1 VKELH
6 LFSLSLEASPLL
18 QEWRLL
24 QRTGQKTKGWYL
36 LLLKSNARNV
46 LSLLTS
52 TGERLSIQAINSR
65 LPEVADKT
73 GAVETLLEEGL
84 IWHAGKGRYAT
95 LKTLGMAIGT
105 IRMHSDGSA
114 VVFSGEPDST
124 RIVLEKGDTGGALDR
139 DTVVVRLLEQI
150 HHNSGHGGRVVDV
163 LKRFRTRIAG
173 IARKHGDRWFL
184 DPLDPRVKGN
194 IPLDPGDNKIRQGD
208 LIGCLI
214 EYGKNSVKVSAL
226 SSIGSPDSP
235 SALIDSVCTD
245 MELPEEFPEDVI
257 RESDS
262 VCTVPAAHSSRRDL
276 RSIYTL
282 TIDPVDAR
290 DFDDAISIELLPE
303 GGYRLGVHIAD
314 VSAYAQPGSLV
325 DNEAMKRGTSV
336 YLPDRV
342 IPMIPEILSNGACS
356 LQPGEDRLTKTV
368 FINYDSAG
376 KRLDFSVFSS
386 QIRSRKR
393 LNYTEAYAIL
403 SGELSSDP
411 ELNDRFRLFAG
422 LNKLLD
428 GNRENRGAVDLG
440 ASEFRT
446 DFDGTGYPSG
456 FSRVSDDVSHRMIE
470 NFMVE
475 ANSAVAEFCRWLELD
490 VLYRVHGDPAPEA
503 SEKLRRTLALYGF
516 KVPGQMSPRASS
528 LSKAVKEAE
537 GTPLYPIVRDAVLRS
552 MQKAVYSTENSGH
565 YGLALRNYM
574 HFTSPI
580 RRYPDLIVHQA
591 ITAYE
596 EGEVPVRSQSIS
608 ELADLCSG
616 LERRAAAAER
626 TTTELM
632 ALLFLSRKTDG
643 VFRGVVRAKT
653 DFGLFIRL
661 LEVPVEGLLHVSA
674 LKKYRHFVPADLSP
688 GAEIVVLVERA
699 DPIERKLSLLP
710 AEAPEENR

>member
-1 VKELH
+1 
-6 LFSLSLEASPLL
+6 
-18 QEWRLL
+18 
-24 QRTGQKTKGWYL
+24 
-36 LLLKSNARNV
+36 LLLKSNARSV
-46 LSLLTS
+46 LDLLSS

-73 GAVETLLEEGL
+73 GAVETLLGKGL
-84 IWHAGKGRYAT
+84 IWHAGKGRYAV
-95 LKTLGMAIGT
+95 LKTLGMEAGAV
-105 IRMHSDGSA
+105 RMHSDGSA
-114 VVFSGEPDST
+114 VVFTEEPDS
-124 RIVLEKGDTGGALDR
+124 IKVFLEKGDTGSALDG
-139 DTVVVRLLEQI
+139 DTVIVRLLEPVPRS
-150 HHNSGHGGRVVDV
+150 SGYTGRVVDV

-184 DPLDPRVKGN
+184 DPLDPKVKGN
-194 IPLDPGDNKIRQGD
+194 IPLDPGDNMIKQGD

-214 EYGKNSVKVSAL
+214 EYGKRSVKVSAL

-245 MELPEEFPEDVI
+245 MELPEEFSEDVL

-262 VCTVPAAHSSRRDL
+262 VCTTPSAHSSRKDL
-276 RSIYTL
+276 RDIYTL

-290 DFDDAISIELLPE
+290 DFDDAISIESLSE

-314 VSAYAQPGSLV
+314 VSAYARPGSLV
-325 DNEAMKRGTSV
+325 NNEAMRRGTSV

-368 FINYDSAG
+368 FINYDSRG

-393 LNYTEAYAIL
+393 LNYAEAFAIL
-403 SGELSSDP
+403 SGEPSSDP
-411 ELNDRFRLFAG
+411 ELNGKFSLFAE

-428 GNRENRGAVDLG
+428 TVREGRGAVDLG

-446 DFDGTGYPSG
+446 EFDGSGYPSG

-475 ANSAVAEFCRWLELD
+475 ANSAVAEFCMWLELD
-490 VLYRVHGDPAPEA
+490 VLFRVHGDPAPEA
-503 SEKLRRTLALYGF
+503 SEKLRRTLSVYGF

-552 MQKAVYSTENSGH
+552 MKKAVYSPENSGH

-596 EGEVPVRSQSIS
+596 QGEVPVRSDSMG
-608 ELADLCSG
+608 ELAVSCSQM
-616 LERRAAAAER
+616 ERRAAAAER
-626 TTTELM
+626 VSTELM
-632 ALLFLSRKTDG
+632 ALLFLSRKTG
-643 VFRGVVRAKT
+643 EVFRGVVRDKT

-674 LKKYRHFVPADLSP
+674 MKKYRHFVPPDLSP
-688 GAEIVVLVERA
+688 GAEIYVSVEKA
-699 DPIERKLSLLP
+699 DPVDRKLSLLP
-710 AEAPEENR
+710 AEVPEENR